1 MRKNVKWWLNGGWLV
16 VVCLAL
22 IGCATNGGSSMT
34 PQVAAPQTREQ
45 LLSAAGFKQVFPT
58 TPAQKAKLA
67 NMPQKQVFLISQGSK
82 VYYVYADANGCGC
95 LYAGNQRNYQKFQQ
109 LAADSQMI
117 AEQYAAAQM
126 NDWDWYGWGPGG
138 WGVGE
143 TGEPE

>member
-1 MRKNVKWWLNGGWLV
+1 MLKNIKWWLTGSWLV

-22 IGCATNGGSSMT
+22 IGCATNGTSMT
-34 PQVAAPQTREQ
+34 PWVPAPQSAER

-58 TPAQKAKLA
+58 TPTQKTKLA
-67 NMPQKQVFLISQGSK
+67 NMPQKQIFFISQGTK

-95 LYAGNQRNYQKFQQ
+95 LYAGNQRNYQKFQK
-109 LAADSQMI
+109 LAADSQLI

-126 NDWDWYGWGPGG
+126 NDWDWYGWGAGG

>member
-1 MRKNVKWWLNGGWLV
+1 MRKNMMGWLASCGLV
-16 VVCLAL
+16 ILCLAL
-22 IGCATNGGSSMT
+22 MGCATNGSSMT

-67 NMPQKQVFLISQGSK
+67 NMPQKQIFLISQGPK
-82 VYYVYADANGCGC
+82 TYYVYADANGCGC
-95 LYAGNQRNYQKFQQ
+95 LYAGNQRHYQKFQQ

-126 NDWDWYGWGPGG
+126 NDWDWGGWGPGW

-143 TGEPE
+143 TGEPY